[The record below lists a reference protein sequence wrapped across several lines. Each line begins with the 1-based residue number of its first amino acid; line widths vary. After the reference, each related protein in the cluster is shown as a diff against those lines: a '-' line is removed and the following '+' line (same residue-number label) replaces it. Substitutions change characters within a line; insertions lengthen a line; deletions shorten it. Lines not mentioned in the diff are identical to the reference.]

1 MAFHESWVDKQIR
14 EAQERGEFDNL
25 PGAGKPLSGLDD
37 PDPDWWVKKMMAR
50 EGLDPSDA
58 MPPVMI
64 LRREHA
70 SFPESLLDV
79 RTEDGVREVL
89 RDYNLRVLDDRRR
102 PAFGKESPVWA
113 PTVESSRWSSG
124 GEQLRAERRLLRLLR
139 PPPRLRRRQRTGA
152 TAEAVVAAARD
163 LTAYAI
169 PIRPRSV
176 R

>member
-1 MAFHESWVDKQIR
+1 MAFQESWVEKQIR

-25 PGAGKPLSGLDD
+25 PGAGKPLTGLDD

-50 EGLDPSDA
+50 EGLDASDA

-102 PAFGKESPVWA
+102 PAFGKESPIWA
-113 PTVESSRWSSG
+113 PTVEVEPMVERWRV
-124 GEQLRAERRLLRLLR
+124 LKAELAAALAAGAA
-139 PPPRLRRRQRTGA
+139 PSVSEPDPPRKRWWQRRA
-152 TAEAVVAAARD
+152 T
-163 LTAYAI
+163 
-169 PIRPRSV
+169 
-176 R
+176 

>member
-1 MAFHESWVDKQIR
+1 MAFYESWVEKQIR

-25 PGAGKPLSGLDD
+25 PGAGKPLEGLDD

-64 LRREHA
+64 LRREYA

-102 PAFGKESPVWA
+102 PALGKESPIWA
-113 PTVESSRWSSG
+113 PTVEIEPMVERWQ
-124 GEQLRAERRLLRLLR
+124 ELRAER
-139 PPPRLRRRQRTGA
+139 A
-152 TAEAVVAAARD
+152 AAEAVAAAAAAAV
-163 LTAYAI
+163 TE
-169 PIRPRSV
+169 PVPPRKRWWQRRRS
-176 R
+176 

>member
-25 PGAGKPLSGLDD
+25 PGAGKPLEGLDD

-50 EGLDPSDA
+50 EGLDASDA
-58 MPPVMI
+58 LPPVMI

-89 RDYNLRVLDDRRR
+89 RDYNLRVVDDRRR

-113 PTVESSRWSSG
+113 PTVEIEPMVERWR
-124 GEQLRAERRLLRLLR
+124 ELRAERAAAAAR
-139 PPPRLRRRQRTGA
+139 A
-152 TAEAVVAAARD
+152 AVAAA
-163 LTAYAI
+163 AVSEPA
-169 PIRPRSV
+169 PPRK
-176 R
+176 RWWQRHGT

>member
-1 MAFHESWVDKQIR
+1 MAFQESWVEKQIR

-50 EGLDPSDA
+50 EGLDASDA

-113 PTVESSRWSSG
+113 PNVEVEPMVERWRDLKA
-124 GEQLRAERRLLRLLR
+124 EQAAALAAASAASPVREPDPA
-139 PPPRLRRRQRTGA
+139 RRRWWQR
-152 TAEAVVAAARD
+152 R
-163 LTAYAI
+163 
-169 PIRPRSV
+169 RR
-176 R
+176 

>member
-1 MAFHESWVDKQIR
+1 MAFQESWVEKQIR

-25 PGAGKPLSGLDD
+25 PGAGKPLTGLDD

-50 EGLDPSDA
+50 EGLDASDA

-102 PAFGKESPVWA
+102 PAFGKESPIWA
-113 PTVESSRWSSG
+113 PTVEVEPMVERWR
-124 GEQLRAERRLLRLLR
+124 ELRAERAAAAAEAAAAAVSE
-139 PPPRLRRRQRTGA
+139 PEPPRKRWWQRRG
-152 TAEAVVAAARD
+152 
-163 LTAYAI
+163 
-169 PIRPRSV
+169 S
-176 R
+176 

>member
-1 MAFHESWVDKQIR
+1 MAFQESWVEKQIR

-25 PGAGKPLSGLDD
+25 PGAGKPLKGLDD

-50 EGLDPSDA
+50 EGLDASDA

-102 PAFGKESPVWA
+102 PAFGKESPIWA
-113 PTVESSRWSSG
+113 PTVEVEPMVERWRV
-124 GEQLRAERRLLRLLR
+124 LKAELAAALAADADSAVRE
-139 PPPRLRRRQRTGA
+139 PDPPRKRWWQRRR
-152 TAEAVVAAARD
+152 
-163 LTAYAI
+163 
-169 PIRPRSV
+169 S
-176 R
+176 